1 MYKVIN
7 INIGGRIFQIEEKAF
22 ETLSQYIDSLKQ
34 YFSAKPEG
42 AEIVADIEHR
52 IAELLQAKLN
62 AGESNITSEHVAE
75 IIASVG
81 SPKDI
86 AGDDE
91 TLNDQQNQN
100 NNQQQYQ
107 TYNQSFE
114 SERSKIFRDP
124 DGKIISGV
132 CSGLAYY
139 FNIDPIIM
147 RLIFVA
153 LFFAG
158 GSSILIYLILVI
170 VIPIARTTAE
180 KLAMR
185 KEKINIDTIQKSVEN
200 EFNKI
205 KETFDNRNFGSRLT
219 NFLRKVF
226 NVLGQVLT
234 GVFTL
239 ALKLLG
245 ILFGFISL
253 VLIIAFF
260 VAATGNIKIDG
271 HSSNIGNFIS
281 MKFFENANDSL
292 LGHTVIVFAIFS
304 LMLMFF
310 YWSSAILTNGK
321 VFNQRKLFSRT
332 IGVLWLL
339 TIVLFLISA
348 TRSAAYFRTKS
359 SIEKTTTLDSS
370 RNNFIITSVKDYA
383 DRDWFILKNDEL
395 KVDDIDL
402 LIEETEGP
410 TELVEI
416 ISAYGQDAQ
425 KAKTNASSCVYKVEI
440 KDSFIILPEVYTLP
454 KNKTYRKQKIKFVL
468 KLHKGVHFK
477 IDKDVDLNI
486 DGNTTHNESL
496 YAGNKYVIVDN
507 GIQCE
512 QCDES
517 TSYSMSADYNKKYS
531 TGDFTKIIVSS
542 NITVNIIKGDVHS
555 VQAKIKDEDDLIV
568 EEKNGVLTVKLK
580 NGWLSNTN
588 ENVEV
593 GIICQSLEELEVTG
607 AVEANVEGFRNK
619 NTIIKCSGAS
629 KCDANITPN
638 SLRVFLSGA
647 ANLTLEGTSN
657 TIEVK
662 ASGASDLSA
671 SDYLT
676 QTATIESSGT
686 SHIEIYASDSLFA
699 KSSGVSH
706 IDYSGEPKT
715 TKFTTSGMAE
725 IHKQN

>member
-34 YFSAKPEG
+34 YFSTKQEG

-62 AGESNITSEHVAE
+62 AGEANITAEHVKE

-81 SPKDI
+81 SPKAI
-86 AGDDE
+86 AGDEE
-91 TLNDQQNQN
+91 TQSEEQNS
-100 NNQQQYQ
+100 NQQEQQSNSSNQ
-107 TYNQSFE
+107 TFE
-114 SERSKIFRDP
+114 HERSKIFRDP
-124 DGKIISGV
+124 DDKIISGV
-132 CSGLAYY
+132 CSGLSYY
-139 FNIDPIIM
+139 FNIDPIII

-158 GSSILIYLILVI
+158 GSSILIYLILVV
-170 VIPIARTTAE
+170 VIPVAKTTAQ

-185 KEKINIDTIQKSVEN
+185 KEKINVNTIQKSVEN

-205 KETFDNRNFGSRLT
+205 KESLENRNFSDRLA
-219 NFLRKVF
+219 NFLRKLF
-226 NVLGQVLT
+226 GAFGQVIM
-234 GVFTL
+234 GVFTFTF
-239 ALKLLG
+239 KLIG
-245 ILFGFISL
+245 FLFGVIGFLL
-253 VLIIAFF
+253 VIAFI
-260 VAATGNIKIDG
+260 VAATGNIKING
-271 HSSNIGNFIS
+271 HSSNIANFIS

-292 LGHTVIVFAIFS
+292 LGHTVIVFVIFS
-304 LMLMFF
+304 LMLVFF

-348 TRSAAYFRTKS
+348 SRSAAYFRTKS
-359 SIEKTTTLDSS
+359 SIEKTTTLDSA

-383 DRDWFILKNDEL
+383 DRDWFILKDDEL

-425 KAKTNASSCVYKVEI
+425 KAKNNATSCIYKVEI

-468 KLHKGVHFK
+468 KLHKGVRFK

-496 YAGNKYVIVDN
+496 YAGNRYVIVDN

-517 TSYSMSADYNKKYS
+517 TAYSMSADYNKKYS
-531 TGDFTKIIVSS
+531 TGDFNKIVVSS

-555 VQAKIKDEDDLIV
+555 VQAKIKDDDDLIV

-580 NGWLSNTN
+580 NGWFSSTN

-593 GIICQSLEELEVTG
+593 GIVCQSLDEVEITG
-607 AVEANVEGFRNK
+607 AVEASVEGFRNK
-619 NTIIKCSGAS
+619 DMVIKCSGAS
-629 KCDANITPN
+629 KCDANIAPT
-638 SLRVFLSGA
+638 SLHIFLTGA
-647 ANLTLEGTSN
+647 ANLELEGSCN
-657 TIEVK
+657 SIEVK
-662 ASGASDLSA
+662 ASGASALSA
-671 SDYLT
+671 SDFLS
-676 QTATIESSGT
+676 QTATIQSSG
-686 SHIEIYASDSLFA
+686 SSQIEINASESIFA
-699 KSSGVSH
+699 KSSGVSQ
-706 IDYSGEPKT
+706 IDYYGEPKT

-725 IHKQN
+725 IQKQN